1 MILNPVTVKFSRH
14 ELEAAYRVIE
24 LAIKSR
30 ATGRAR
36 RNALEGAFESIRI
49 ALKAADRKPSFNAV
63 VWAQN
68 NRGE

>member
-14 ELEAAYRVIE
+14 ELEAARRVIE

-36 RNALEGAFESIRI
+36 RNALWGAQDSIEI
-49 ALKAADRKPSFNAV
+49 ALANLKK
-63 VWAQN
+63 
-68 NRGE
+68 EETE